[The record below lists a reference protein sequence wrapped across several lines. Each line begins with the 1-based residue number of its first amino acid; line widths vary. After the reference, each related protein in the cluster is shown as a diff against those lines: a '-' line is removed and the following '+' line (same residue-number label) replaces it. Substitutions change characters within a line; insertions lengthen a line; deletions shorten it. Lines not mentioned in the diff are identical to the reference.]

1 MIAVTF
7 QASSITDLKNQLLKF
22 VGQVVETAVVDMP
35 PLASPSPVAVAPT
48 AEKKRGRPASKK
60 DDAPEP
66 VAPAKVETPA
76 PVVAAPPLGIAT
88 KQDVVELMTTI
99 TKLEGGTEKAIG
111 ILTSLGVKRISELK
125 EDQYQA
131 AVAACEA
138 LLKKK

>member
-22 VGQVVETAVVDMP
+22 VGQVVETAVVDLP
-35 PLASPSPVAVAPT
+35 PSAAELQP
-48 AEKKRGRPASKK
+48 EKKRGRKPN
-60 DDAPEP
+60 
-66 VAPAKVETPA
+66 
-76 PVVAAPPLGIAT
+76 VAAPEVVVEPAKSIPAEASPVANVAAPLGIAT